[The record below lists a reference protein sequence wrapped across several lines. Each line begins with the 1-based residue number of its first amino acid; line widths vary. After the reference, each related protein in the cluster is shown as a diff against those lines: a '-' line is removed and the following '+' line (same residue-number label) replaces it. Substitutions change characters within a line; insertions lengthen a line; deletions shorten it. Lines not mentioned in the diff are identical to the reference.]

1 MQALIWMARSHPHF
15 WWIMRLLHRDRS
27 DSTEQFGLE
36 LIAERLADMSRR
48 GLAMT
53 PYNKVIQKEDNDE
66 I

>member
-1 MQALIWMARSHPHF
+1 
-15 WWIMRLLHRDRS
+15 MRLLHRYRS
-27 DSTEQFGLE
+27 DSAEQFGLE
-36 LIAERLADMSRR
+36 LMAERLADMSRR